1 MARRCGPSEG
11 INRSLLTSKSPGMI
25 TLPTKLS
32 SDLATGLAQHEAY
45 STTETEK
52 SALMMIFV
60 ARKDDS
66 MEIAG

>member
-1 MARRCGPSEG
+1 
-11 INRSLLTSKSPGMI
+11 MI